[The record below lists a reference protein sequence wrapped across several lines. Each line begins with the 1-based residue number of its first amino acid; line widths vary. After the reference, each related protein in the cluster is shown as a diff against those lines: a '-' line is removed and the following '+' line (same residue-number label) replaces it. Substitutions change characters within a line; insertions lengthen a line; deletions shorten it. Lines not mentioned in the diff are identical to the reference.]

1 MAQIAEG
8 YGNIFISEVLYEVT
22 LSKNPSYYSSVESA
36 HSGLRRLCQL
46 MIIGG
51 DMDGILT
58 VLLIVI
64 RITIPIT
71 EGTVTPE
78 GTMTQ
83 TVTIDG
89 FMTG

>member
-1 MAQIAEG
+1 
-8 YGNIFISEVLYEVT
+8 
-22 LSKNPSYYSSVESA
+22 
-36 HSGLRRLCQL
+36 

-51 DMDGILT
+51 EKDGILT

-64 RITIPIT
+64 RIMVPII
-71 EGTVTPE
+71 EGIVTPE